1 MLPPALSVRGAFL
14 SINVESR
21 RLHIILRYAMII
33 QSKNFR
39 GKEVKQL
46 DGLTLMIVDSSE
58 DFRLALEKE
67 LAGTHRL
74 IVCQDGRQ
82 ALEEAPRVQPDLI
95 IMDLMLTEVDGV
107 TLLHEL
113 HQLGLHPMVLA
124 VTRFFNAYI
133 QEAAQE
139 LGIVY
144 IIRKPCSLAA
154 VRERVRDLCKLLAS
168 NAPRLVDPVAFVS
181 QRIKFLLFSPR
192 HNGSA
197 YLKEAVLMM
206 WRQPGIS
213 LTKEL
218 YPGVGAMFGS
228 SAPQVERSIRS
239 AIQSAWNQRSPQ
251 DWGKL
256 FPTGPNEISRRPS
269 NGAVISRLADDL
281 REALSRGL
289 RE

>member
-1 MLPPALSVRGAFL
+1 
-14 SINVESR
+14 
-21 RLHIILRYAMII
+21 
-33 QSKNFR
+33 
-39 GKEVKQL
+39 
-46 DGLTLMIVDSSE
+46 MIVDNSE
-58 DFRLALEKE
+58 EFRQALDQVLCDTYEVY
-67 LAGTHRL
+67 H
-74 IVCQDGRQ
+74 CSNGRQ
-82 ALEEAPRVQPDLI
+82 ALETAPQINPDVI
-95 IMDLMLTEVDGV
+95 ILDLMLTELDGV
-107 TLLHEL
+107 TLLHEIRRA
-113 HQLGLHPMVLA
+113 GLRPMVLA
-124 VTRFFNAYI
+124 VTRFFNDYVL
-133 QEAAQE
+133 ESAQE
-139 LGIVY
+139 LGIGY

-168 NAPRLVDPVAFVS
+168 NAPRPVDPAAFVS

-251 DWGKL
+251 DWGTL
-256 FPTGPNEISRRPS
+256 FPPGSDGTSQRPS
-269 NGAVISRLADDL
+269 NGAVIARLADDL
-281 REALSRGL
+281 REELSRGL